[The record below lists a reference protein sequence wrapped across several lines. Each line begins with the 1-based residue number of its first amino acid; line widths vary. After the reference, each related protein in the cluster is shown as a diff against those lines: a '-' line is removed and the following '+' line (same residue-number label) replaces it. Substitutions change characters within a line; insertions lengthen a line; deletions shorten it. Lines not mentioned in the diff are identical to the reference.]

1 MAQLRWTREAE
12 QWLHDIYD
20 YIALDNPDTA
30 ARVVH
35 EIYDKAQILSDFPE
49 IGYRYRTEKEGEIR
63 VLLYG
68 HYRIAYLLHNG
79 SDWIDVLG
87 VFHGALDI
95 DRYMQGIT

>member
-35 EIYDKAQILSDFPE
+35 EIYDKVTTESPTYSTTDQIGLTCLACFMVRWTLT
-49 IGYRYRTEKEGEIR
+49 GTCR
-63 VLLYG
+63 V
-68 HYRIAYLLHNG
+68 
-79 SDWIDVLG
+79 
-87 VFHGALDI
+87 
-95 DRYMQGIT
+95 